1 MSHQFWS
8 IIEHTP
14 QMCREHEYSP
24 PRPSHQSWFVPPG
37 THRHILPI
45 SPLSLIYAFDGR
57 KNIWDQAHS
66 TMPCAL
72 HCNLL
77 FIFTG
82 TSTILIYHGWFQVV
96 VFEIS
101 HKCIYTFVAMS
112 AMVFQGVHLQMCDKA
127 LPFLGKRH
135 LHPHAGFPQEL
146 CSKMIANK
154 QPCCGPFTVRNLKD
168 LWRCWKK

>member
-1 MSHQFWS
+1 MHLMG
-8 IIEHTP
+8 E
-14 QMCREHEYSP
+14 
-24 PRPSHQSWFVPPG
+24 
-37 THRHILPI
+37 
-45 SPLSLIYAFDGR
+45 

-82 TSTILIYHGWFQVV
+82 TSIIIIYHGWFQVV

-127 LPFLGKRH
+127 LPFLGKWH
-135 LHPHAGFPQEL
+135 LHPHACFPQEL
-146 CSKMIANK
+146 CTKTIANK
-154 QPCCGPFTVRNLKD
+154 QPCCGIFTVRNLKD
-168 LWRCWKK
+168 LWRCWKNNTLQQQVDLYQSANAKFTTFLEWSWGKVTSSSIYLSVNLQFSEYWHI